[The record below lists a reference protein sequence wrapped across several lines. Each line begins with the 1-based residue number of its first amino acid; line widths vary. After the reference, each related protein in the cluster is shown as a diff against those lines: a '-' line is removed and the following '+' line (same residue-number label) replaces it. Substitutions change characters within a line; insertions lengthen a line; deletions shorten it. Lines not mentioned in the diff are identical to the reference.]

1 MASACETGGTRRPSP
16 STRHPDRAVARSPL
30 PKLCELLNNLQPEI
44 ERAGHQSALFS
55 YTARYISTAGSM
67 TMKNPRWWFLRAVV
81 VPLTRLPSQKT
92 LVVRRMRKP
101 KSFFSTTCSPRSLL
115 VEELGTGVRRRGY
128 AEPVRARVRF
138 HGHTGLR
145 SRLCDRSPAA
155 PISSA
160 SPLGRGS
167 AYGCQPTPSIKVA
180 TNSEMYRR
188 ITEDTS
194 GYINRGDILD
204 GVAIEEGAGDF
215 RSDAARC
222 FRWAHE
228 VRETWL
234 GDNEFV
240 PWQVGAVMSYRCP
253 HCVLVKPSGTP
264 PRRK

>member
-1 MASACETGGTRRPSP
+1 
-16 STRHPDRAVARSPL
+16 
-30 PKLCELLNNLQPEI
+30 
-44 ERAGHQSALFS
+44 
-55 YTARYISTAGSM
+55 
-67 TMKNPRWWFLRAVV
+67 MKNPRWWFLRAVV

-101 KSFFSTTCSPRSLL
+101 KSFFSTNVQSTEPA
-115 VEELGTGVRRRGY
+115 RRGTWNRSSSSRLC
-128 AEPVRARVRF
+128 RARAGQGLRF

-180 TNSEMYRR
+180 TNSKMYRR

-194 GYINRGDILD
+194 GHINRGDILD

-222 FRWAHE
+222 FRRAHE

-234 GDNEFV
+234 
-240 PWQVGAVMSYRCP
+240 WR
-253 HCVLVKPSGTP
+253 
-264 PRRK
+264 